1 MVVDV
6 IIIVAVLIGMFF
18 GLRRAVGTATGRR
31 DCCSGDANPSG
42 KKFRATRI
50 EDTDEAH
57 YPYATD
63 LTVAG
68 MSCQNCARNVEN
80 ALDSIEG
87 TWARVDLDTR
97 TAHVLSKQ
105 PVVLDAYR
113 EVVSEAG
120 YRVIS

>member
-1 MVVDV
+1 
-6 IIIVAVLIGMFF
+6 
-18 GLRRAVGTATGRR
+18 
-31 DCCSGDANPSG
+31 
-42 KKFRATRI
+42 
-50 EDTDEAH
+50 
-57 YPYATD
+57 
-63 LTVAG
+63 

-105 PVVLDAYR
+105 PVDLDAYR
-113 EVVSEAG
+113 EVVSESG